1 MAMQEGMTM
10 AVVKTVVSIDKDV
23 FDDAQRL
30 ATELHVSCSQ
40 LVTMALR
47 RLVRA
52 HENKALLA
60 QLNASV
66 DSMSDEEKGEEQA
79 ILSHMRQRHRAQLEG
94 EW

>member
-1 MAMQEGMTM
+1 MV
-10 AVVKTVVSIDKDV
+10 VVKMAVSIDKDV

-30 ATELHVSCSQ
+30 ATELHVSRSQ

-52 HENKALLA
+52 HENEALLA
-60 QLNASV
+60 QLNAS
-66 DSMSDEEKGEEQA
+66 DDRMTDEETGDQQA
-79 ILSHMRQRHRAQLEG
+79 ILAHLRQLHRAQLDG